1 MPYQDWPKSLRCT
14 IISLWLCLLSP
25 QQRTFPVVGWIGFGS
40 DGPLNVAF
48 SIDLKGPVLPGGSNK
63 LKVRFFGGAVAG
75 ASCSRYA
82 PSLETGVMEYRR
94 ETG

>member
-1 MPYQDWPKSLRCT
+1 MPNKPIDCDRATHYAACPAHHRRRSSSRDPSVNR
-14 IISLWLCLLSP
+14 
-25 QQRTFPVVGWIGFGS
+25 
-40 DGPLNVAF
+40 
-48 SIDLKGPVLPGGSNK
+48 DLKGPVLPGGSDK
-63 LKVRFFGGAVAG
+63 PKVRFFGGAVAG